1 VTLPRWPASS
11 AIRFST
17 ALSRK
22 PTTGFNSDD
31 AVAAMRGG
39 IQANKHFKTRAN
51 GPQQHAMNAGVEAV
65 FLEETLYGTQ
75 YIFHKHGIIV
85 VG

>member
-1 VTLPRWPASS
+1 MAGKLSDQ
-11 AIRFST
+11 IFNST
-17 ALSRK
+17 IPQAYDRV
-22 PTTGFNSDD
+22 NSDD

-65 FLEETLYGTQ
+65 FLEETLYGTH